1 MEEEVIGA
9 DIRPTPQ
16 TMPEW
21 LAAGAAHSLRRI
33 GFGASQQEIEGALQ
47 AGRETTIDEL
57 LARNACD
64 PILDRGLPSL
74 LAAGKV
80 QSLAAWWIARILD
93 GGAPFVERIALM
105 WHNHFATSFAK
116 VDDARLMHDQVQL
129 FRDHGRGDFRKL
141 LRRVAKDPAMLLWLD
156 GNENRLGNPNENFA
170 RELFELFALGLGA
183 YDEKDV
189 QEAARAFTGWGVDR
203 RRFAFRER
211 YHDAGEKQ
219 VLGSRGNFDGNGVLE
234 IALAHPECPRW
245 IARRLLVEFVHP
257 RPRATEIDA
266 WAKVLLEED
275 WNIELTCRRLFLSD
289 LFLSPRARLSRISG
303 PVELI
308 AGAARSMGARPAPA
322 ALARASADMGQNLYQ
337 PPSVQGWTGGR
348 DWIHAGTW
356 LARHNSLVHLAY
368 SAVDQGLGWNADTL
382 LSVLLPGGAPAPLR
396 QAVEFE
402 LRKRSRSAIADATAL
417 VLTSPEAQLA

>member
-1 MEEEVIGA
+1 MEEEVVGGDDTA
-9 DIRPTPQ
+9 AQQ

-21 LAAGAAHSLRRI
+21 VAAAAAHSLRRI

-47 AGRETTIDEL
+47 AGREATVDEL

-64 PILDRGLPSL
+64 PLLDKGLPSL
-74 LAAGKV
+74 LAGGEI
-80 QSLAAWWIARILD
+80 QPLASWWIARILD
-93 GGAPFVERIALM
+93 GGAPFAERIALM

-129 FRDHGRGDFRKL
+129 FRDHGRGDFREL

-170 RELFELFALGLGA
+170 REVFELFALGLGA

-203 RRFAFRER
+203 RRFVNRER

-219 VLGSRGNFDGNGVLE
+219 VLGSRGKFDGDGMLDL
-234 IALAHPECPRW
+234 ILARPECPRW
-245 IARRLLVEFVHP
+245 IARRLIVEFIHP
-257 RPRATEIDA
+257 RPRETEIET
-266 WAKVLLEED
+266 WAAVLVEED
-275 WNIELTCRRLFLSD
+275 WNIERTCRRLFLSSV
-289 LFLSPRARLSRISG
+289 FLSPRARLSRISG
-303 PVELI
+303 PVELV
-308 AGAARSMGARPAPA
+308 AGAARSMGARPAPK
-322 ALARASADMGQNLYQ
+322 ALARATADMGQNLYQ

-356 LARHNSLVHLAY
+356 LARHNTLVQLAHN
-368 SAVDQGLGWNADTL
+368 AVEQGLGWSADTL
-382 LSVLLPGGAPAPLR
+382 LAVLLPDGAPAPLR
-396 QAVEFE
+396 DAVELA
-402 LRKRSRSAIADATAL
+402 LRKRSRVAIADATAL